1 MFDVNESPTEIMLL
15 FSMFQYIVNKEK
27 EVEE

>member
-15 FSMFQYIVNKEK
+15 FSMLQYIVNKEK